1 MLYVELPDREG
12 RANYVGFG
20 VAVESLSEYQLETLK
35 RNEIEG
41 ILKVNIETSMDG
53 VRIYSE
59 KVDKIKLSQILERK
73 EFDLIDFLKLSIMI
87 LKTAELGESLLIKR
101 DGIVLDDNFIMI
113 DEFKNPYLFILPLK
127 NSDKSFEE
135 SFHGFLQRLLLKTE
149 IDGQGENIQD
159 YKAIFHKLQDKNFDE
174 LDFVRFAEEMLLT
187 RKLFKKT
194 SVEEKDVMD
203 EFYSNGVK
211 TKENFGES
219 INSFNK
225 NITGFNKNIT
235 SGLKKLIFESKIIE
249 YSVLIGWCGFLALA
263 LFMEMGIFEAAG
275 GSIIFIIVLFLA
287 KRTIGNKQPHLEL
300 NDKEWA
306 DEMEIDGEVDD
317 KINDGINDGI
327 DVKVMKTFEKPLVL
341 DYFSDTM
348 LIEDM
353 KRPFIALLEDGEG
366 RILDEVDQ
374 DKHFIES
381 GIFIG
386 RNKDLVNMHFTDQ
399 EIGKVHSEIWK
410 ESSKIYIKDLN
421 SKNGTWL
428 NGIRLK
434 LDESMELCDGDV
446 IIFAMRKCIFRD
458 I

>member
-12 RANYVGFG
+12 KANYVGFG
-20 VAVESLSEYQLETLK
+20 VDIESLSEYQLETLK

-53 VRIYSE
+53 VRIYAE
-59 KVDKIKLSQILERK
+59 KSGKIKLSQIIERK
-73 EFDLIDFLKLSIMI
+73 EFDLLDFLKLSIMI

-101 DGIVLDDNFIMI
+101 DGIVLDDNFILV

-127 NSDKSFEE
+127 NSGKSFEV
-135 SFHGFLQRLLLKTE
+135 SFHGFLQGLLLKTE
-149 IDGQGENIQD
+149 IDVVDENIQD

-187 RKLFKKT
+187 RKLLKKT
-194 SVEEKDVMD
+194 SVEEKDVID
-203 EFYSNGVK
+203 EFYSNGVN
-211 TKENFGES
+211 TRENSGKS
-219 INSFNK
+219 IN
-225 NITGFNKNIT
+225 GFNKNIINRFR
-235 SGLKKLIFESKIIE
+235 KLIFESKIIE
-249 YSVLIGWCGFLALA
+249 YTVLIGWCGFLVLA
-263 LFMEMGIFEAAG
+263 LFLGIGIFEAAG

-287 KRTIGNKQPHLEL
+287 KKTIGNNQPQLEL
-300 NDKEWA
+300 NDKDWA
-306 DEMEIDGEVDD
+306 DQMEINSEIDD
-317 KINDGINDGI
+317 KTI
-327 DVKVMKTFEKPLVL
+327 EKPLIL

-353 KRPFIALLEDGEG
+353 KRPFIALLEDVEG
-366 RILDEVDQ
+366 RVFDEVDQ

-386 RNKDLVNMHFTDQ
+386 RNKDLVSMHFTDQ

-434 LDESMELCDGDV
+434 IDESMELSDGDV

>member
-12 RANYVGFG
+12 KANYVGFG
-20 VAVESLSEYQLETLK
+20 VDIESLSEYQLETLK

-53 VRIYSE
+53 VRIYAE
-59 KVDKIKLSQILERK
+59 KAGKIKLSQILERK
-73 EFDLIDFLKLSIMI
+73 KFDILDFLKLSIMI

-101 DGIVLDDNFIMI
+101 DGIVLDDNFILI

-127 NSDKSFEE
+127 NSDKSFEV

-149 IDGQGENIQD
+149 IDGVDENIQD

-174 LDFVRFAEEMLLT
+174 LDFIKFAEEMLLT

-194 SVEEKDVMD
+194 SIEEKDVMD
-203 EFYSNGVK
+203 EFYSNRVN
-211 TKENFGES
+211 TKEKFGKS

-225 NITGFNKNIT
+225 NINSFNKNIN
-235 SGLKKLIFESKIIE
+235 SEFKKLIFESKIIE
-249 YSVLIGWCGFLALA
+249 YTVLIGWCGFLALA
-263 LFMEMGIFEAAG
+263 LFLGMGIFEAAG
-275 GSIIFIIVLFLA
+275 GSLIFIIVLFLA
-287 KRTIGNKQPHLEL
+287 KRTIGNNQPHLEL

-306 DEMEIDGEVDD
+306 EEIGKDSETDD
-317 KINDGINDGI
+317 KMNDGINDEI
-327 DVKVMKTFEKPLVL
+327 DVKEMKTFEKPFIL

-353 KRPFIALLEDGEG
+353 KRPFIALLEDSEG

-386 RNKDLVNMHFTDQ
+386 RNKDLVNMHFTDR

-434 LDESMELCDGDV
+434 IDEPMELSDGDV

>member
-1 MLYVELPDREG
+1 MLYLELPDREG
-12 RANYVGFG
+12 KANYVGFG
-20 VAVESLSEYQLETLK
+20 VNVESLSEYQMETLK

-41 ILKVNIETSMDG
+41 ILKINIETSMDG
-53 VRIYSE
+53 VRIYAE
-59 KVDKIKLSQILERK
+59 KAGKIKLSQILERK
-73 EFDLIDFLKLSIMI
+73 EFDLLDFLKLSIMI

-101 DGIVLDDNFIMI
+101 DGIVLDDNFILI

-127 NSDKSFEE
+127 KSDKSFEVL
-135 SFHGFLQRLLLKTE
+135 FHGFLQRLLLKTE
-149 IDGQGENIQD
+149 IDGVDENIQD
-159 YKAIFHKLQDKNFDE
+159 YKAIFHKLQAKNFDE

-194 SVEEKDVMD
+194 SVEEKEVID
-203 EFYSNGVK
+203 EFYSNRVSSK
-211 TKENFGES
+211 KNFEKS
-219 INSFNK
+219 
-225 NITGFNKNIT
+225 ITGFNKNIIN
-235 SGLKKLIFESKIIE
+235 GFRKLIFETKLIE
-249 YSVLIGWCGFLALA
+249 YTVLIGWCGFLALA
-263 LFMEMGIFEAAG
+263 LFLEMGIFEAAG
-275 GSIIFIIVLFLA
+275 GSIVFIIVLFLA
-287 KRTIGNKQPHLEL
+287 KRMIGNNQPHMEL
-300 NDKEWA
+300 NDKDWA
-306 DEMEIDGEVDD
+306 EEIEIDSEIDD
-317 KINDGINDGI
+317 KKYDKIEGKIH
-327 DVKVMKTFEKPLVL
+327 VKEIKTFEKPLIL

-374 DKHFIES
+374 DKHFIDS

-386 RNKDLVNMHFTDQ
+386 RNKDLVNMHFSDQ

-410 ESSKIYIKDLN
+410 ESSKIFIKDLN

-434 LDESMELCDGDV
+434 ADESKELSNGDV
-446 IIFAMRKCIFRD
+446 VIFAIRKCIYRD

>member
-12 RANYVGFG
+12 KANYVGFG
-20 VAVESLSEYQLETLK
+20 VDIESLSEYQLETLK
-35 RNEIEG
+35 RNEIDG

-53 VRIYSE
+53 VRIYAE
-59 KVDKIKLSQILERK
+59 KAGKIKLSQILERK
-73 EFDLIDFLKLSIMI
+73 EFNLLDFLKLSIMI
-87 LKTAELGESLLIKR
+87 LKSAELVESLLIKR
-101 DGIVLDDNFIMI
+101 DGIVLDDNFILI

-127 NSDKSFEE
+127 NSDKHFEE
-135 SFHGFLQRLLLKTE
+135 SFHGFLQKVLLKTD
-149 IDGQGENIQD
+149 IDGNDENIQD
-159 YKAIFHKLQDKNFDE
+159 YKTIFHKLQAKNFDE

-194 SVEEKDVMD
+194 SVEEKDVID
-203 EFYSNGVK
+203 EFYSNRVSPK
-211 TKENFGES
+211 KNFEKS
-219 INSFNK
+219 K
-225 NITGFNKNIT
+225 NGFNRNIIN
-235 SGLKKLIFESKIIE
+235 GFRKLIFETKIIE

-263 LFMEMGIFEAAG
+263 LFLEMGIYEAAG
-275 GSIIFIIVLFLA
+275 GSIIFIIVLSLA
-287 KRTIGNKQPHLEL
+287 KRMIGNNQPHLEL

-306 DEMEIDGEVDD
+306 TEMEMDDEVGD
-317 KINDGINDGI
+317 KIEGKIH
-327 DVKVMKTFEKPLVL
+327 VKEIKTFENPLIL

-348 LIEDM
+348 LMEDM

-366 RILDEVDQ
+366 LILDEVDQ
-374 DKHFIES
+374 DKHFIDS

-386 RNKDLVNMHFTDQ
+386 RNKDLVNMHFSDQ

-410 ESSKIYIKDLN
+410 ESSKIFIKDLN

-434 LDESMELCDGDV
+434 ADEPKELSNGDV
-446 IIFAMRKCIFRD
+446 VIFAIRKCIYRD